1 MQLIRDF
8 TSPNQW
14 SYIDTSSNPADDAS
28 RGLSRAA
35 LLQQQRWIKGP
46 LFLWKP
52 EAEWPQQPFAVG
64 ELPVDDP
71 EVRKVVSAGTMVTDD
86 SVTTVNKLIEYH

>member
-8 TSPNQW
+8 TSSNQW
-14 SYIDTSSNPADDAS
+14 RYVDTSSNRADDAS
-28 RGLSRAA
+28 RGLSGAA

-46 LFLWKP
+46 QFLWKP
-52 EAEWPQQPFAVG
+52 ETEWPQQPFAVG
-64 ELPVDDP
+64 EVPDDDP

-86 SVTTVNKLIEYH
+86 SVATVNKLI